1 MSMSGHVQTKHEI
14 EYGGTYF
21 GWNQDRV
28 YWWLVEHDV
37 NIYSDEG
44 QVEYATEWEVN
55 KSDLRAIPASAFGEI
70 DDDGEFDADEMR
82 EFVKAMIE
90 APTGEYAYV
99 SWF

>member
-14 EYGGTYF
+14 EYGGSYF

-28 YWWLVEHDV
+28 YGWLVEHDV
-37 NIYSDEG
+37 NVCSDENN
-44 QVEYATEWEVN
+44 VEYATEWEIP
-55 KSDLRAIPASAFGEI
+55 KSDLRKIPESAFDEI
-70 DDDGEFDADEMR
+70 DADGDIDADELR
-82 EFVKAMIE
+82 EFVEELLE